1 VLVDTATR
9 EFVPSHRRRIGYV
22 FQDARLFP
30 HLSVARN
37 LSYGTWFSP
46 RSEHPKNRQEII
58 ELLGIGHLLRRRPS
72 TLSGGER
79 QRVAIRRALLSS
91 PRVLLMDEPLASLD
105 AARKAETLLYIERLR
120 DEFSIPIVYVSHSTE
135 EVARLTRHLLHLEHG
150 GAVSRLEGALKRRP
164 ATPMVPA

>member
-46 RSEHPKNRQEII
+46 RSEHPENRQEII
-58 ELLGIGHLLRRRPS
+58 ELLGIGHLLHRRPS
-72 TLSGGER
+72 TLLGGER
-79 QRVAIRRALLSS
+79 QRVAIGRALLPS
-91 PRVLLMDEPLASLD
+91 PRVLLMGEPLASLD
-105 AARKAETLLYIERLR
+105 AARNAEALPYIERLR
-120 DEFSIPIVYVSHSTE
+120 DEVSIPIVYVSHSTE
-135 EVARLTRHLLHLEHG
+135 EVARLTRYVLHLEHG
-150 GAVSRLEGALKRRP
+150 AVSRLKGALKRRP

>member
-22 FQDARLFP
+22 FQDTRLFP
-30 HLSVARN
+30 HLRVTRN

-72 TLSGGER
+72 TLSGKR
-79 QRVAIRRALLSS
+79 QRVAIGRALLSS